1 VTSAQAFVLLGVMLL
16 LGAAILWWTLL
27 RKP

>member
-1 VTSAQAFVLLGVMLL
+1 VSPSEAFLLLGVMLL
-16 LGAAILWWTLL
+16 IGAAILWWTQL

>member
-16 LGAAILWWTLL
+16 LGAAILWWTVL
-27 RKP
+27 RK

>member
-1 VTSAQAFVLLGVMLL
+1 MTSAQAFVLLGVMLL

-27 RKP
+27 RK